1 MPPTDQT
8 TSDNQLPSPISDIPD
23 PAQDQPSNSDQPP
36 IDDDSADISNLSGPE
51 SEGALATHHLSADDL
66 DLIEKEWV
74 MKAKEVVDHTQGD
87 PYLQTRELN
96 KIKADYIKKR
106 YNRDIKPNE

>member
-1 MPPTDQT
+1 MLPDNQPDQ
-8 TSDNQLPSPISDIPD
+8 SQDNQLPTPVPGVSG
-23 PAQDQPSNSDQPP
+23 QP
-36 IDDDSADISNLSGPE
+36 DDSKPPVDPPAADDATDNENGKDN
-51 SEGALATHHLSADDL
+51 LATQHLSADDL

-74 MKAKEVVDHTQGD
+74 LKAKEVVDHTQGD
-87 PYLQTRELN
+87 PYLQSRELN

>member
-1 MPPTDQT
+1 MLPKDQSAQS
-8 TSDNQLPSPISDIPD
+8 SDNQLPSPVPG
-23 PAQDQPSNSDQPP
+23 NSDQP
-36 IDDDSADISNLSGPE
+36 DDPQTPVGKPVTDDTDA
-51 SEGALATHHLSADDL
+51 SEEKRLATHHLSAEDL

-87 PYLQTRELN
+87 PYLQSRELN